1 MFSLVGIVLIPDF
14 RPPDVIAEFH
24 PHHEPDQISE
34 NRRFVEPSG
43 NQFLSKLCM
52 RDGSP
57 RPAKLLHDP
66 RLRRRA
72 PQTGIAHQ
80 LTNFGN
86 FVGLVGWPHD
96 NLPSHL
102 RSEATSTRQSNF
114 DKVLV
119 VCLKNQLISMS
130 GSLAIPKKQ
139 VFRQRPV

>member
-80 LTNFGN
+80 LMILATLSAS
-86 FVGLVGWPHD
+86 LVGRMTTC
-96 NLPSHL
+96 HL
-102 RSEATSTRQSNF
+102 TFARKRLQ
-114 DKVLV
+114 LV
-119 VCLKNQLISMS
+119 NRTLTKY
-130 GSLAIPKKQ
+130 
-139 VFRQRPV
+139 